1 MSLCKIVHQL
11 CYHQLCDL
19 KLTFYCSTFILK
31 ASSVILQLNRL
42 LSNYLLQVQTDT
54 VGIAI
59 FLNLMH
65 YVQFPGV
72 PWQHF
77 VHYPSAKCMNF
88 KMVSYSSTYV
98 VILISNAPHWQFMHF
113 DAF

>member
-1 MSLCKIVHQL
+1 MNFQNTEMSSREIVCKMCHF
-11 CYHQLCDL
+11 QLCDP

-31 ASSVILQLNRL
+31 ASSVILQLNGS
-42 LSNYLLQVQTDT
+42 LSNYLLQVQTDA

-77 VHYPSAKCMNF
+77 VNYPSAKCMNF

-98 VILISNAPHWQFMHF
+98 VILIF
-113 DAF
+113 